1 MGAIARTLMQTSIP
15 KGELEMHKWW
25 VVHGITL
32 EDEEKLRTRNGCWTF
47 YKKKKKKKKKR
58 TRDVL
63 VRFLEKNPLL

>member
-25 VVHGITL
+25 VVQGITI
-32 EDEEKLRTRNGCWTF
+32 EDEERLRTRYGCWTF
-47 YKKKKKKKKKR
+47 YKKKKKKKR